1 MCVGLDGLYVVD
13 GLKFYVEEDKRDID
27 KVNIVFDIYCIG

>member
-13 GLKFYVEEDKRDID
+13 GLKFDVEDDKRDID
-27 KVNIVFDIYCIG
+27 KVIIVFYI